1 MKDLIFANPEF
12 FYLFIIIPLLIV
24 WYIFKHR
31 NIDPTIKVS
40 TIQGFSG
47 SKSSFRQKFRHI
59 LFVLRIL
66 IISLIII
73 VLARPQTSSSKK
85 SVKTEGIDIVMAL
98 DLSTSMLA
106 QDFRPNRLEAAKS
119 TAIDFIKE
127 RPDDRIGLVVFAGE
141 SFTQCPV
148 TIDHDVIINLFSGLK
163 TGLIE
168 DGTAIGMGLAT
179 AVNRLKES
187 KAKSKVIILLTDGVN
202 NTGLISPETAADIA
216 ATFHIRVYT
225 IGVGTQGYAP
235 YPVQTPFGTQMQNMK
250 VQIDENLLK
259 KIANITGGKYFRATN
274 NRALKRIYKEID
286 KMEKT
291 KVDVSIFTRKNEEF
305 FPFALAAGLL
315 FLLELLLRYII
326 YRNIP

>member
-1 MKDLIFANPEF
+1 MNDIIFANPDF
-12 FYLFIIIPLLIV
+12 FYLFIFIPLIIV

-31 NIDPTIKVS
+31 KLDPSIKIS
-40 TIQGFSG
+40 TIEGFG
-47 SKSSFRQKFRHI
+47 SSQSSFRQKFIH
-59 LFVLRIL
+59 LSFVLRIL
-66 IISLIII
+66 TLSLIII
-73 VLARPQTSSSKK
+73 VLARPQSSSSKK
-85 SVKTEGIDIVMAL
+85 SVKTEGVDIVMAL

-106 QDFRPNRLEAAKS
+106 QDFKPNRLEAAKS

-216 ATFHIRVYT
+216 ATFQIRVYT
-225 IGVGTQGYAP
+225 IGVGTKGYAP
-235 YPVQTPFGTQMQNMK
+235 YPVQTPFGIQMQNMK
-250 VQIDENLLK
+250 VQIDENLLR
-259 KIANITGGKYFRATN
+259 KIANLTGGKYFRATN
-274 NRALKRIYKEID
+274 NRALKRIYNEID

-315 FLLELLLRYII
+315 FLLELLLRLIVF
-326 YRNIP
+326 RKIP